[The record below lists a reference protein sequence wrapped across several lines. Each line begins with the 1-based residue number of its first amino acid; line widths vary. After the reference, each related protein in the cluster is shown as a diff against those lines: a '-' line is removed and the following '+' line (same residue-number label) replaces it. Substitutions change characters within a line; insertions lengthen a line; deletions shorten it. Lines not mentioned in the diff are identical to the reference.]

1 MSPVQLL
8 LSNDIGKLMW
18 HHLNDDDVGG
28 GLKKIISFFIR
39 KMRRS
44 LKK

>member
-8 LSNDIGKLMW
+8 LGIDTGKFMW
-18 HHLNDDDVGG
+18 HHLDDDDVGG
-28 GLKKIISFFIR
+28 GFKKIISFFIR